1 MSFNSYAENMYKLL
15 YPEYLLLLLL
25 PFVLLLFPP
34 LQWKHRSLRFP
45 AAHIV
50 RDAVCARAASDNKL
64 LRLLKWLFLYLGW
77 IAWCTTLCA
86 PVYIPQP
93 EKEIK
98 EQRNILLATDISLSM
113 DTRDWHDPK
122 DGKPMSRWDAIKKMT
137 THFINTRQGD
147 RFAHVVFG
155 QEAYLQ
161 VPFTQDA
168 QVIIQMQE
176 KVRLGDAGPK
186 TSIGNAIAIAIK
198 HFDSDSITRKMMLLV
213 TDGLDTQESI
223 SPIQMAEEAAKD
235 SVRIYTIA
243 MGSPEEGFG
252 NVDHG
257 QLEQIASLTGGKSFR
272 TSSPEDL
279 KKIFNEIDTTEPMEY
294 VVQKEVPT
302 RPLYP
307 YPLVMALGIFG
318 IAITVNFI
326 KDLR

>member
-1 MSFNSYAENMYKLL
+1 MYKLL
-15 YPEYLLLLLL
+15 YPECLGLLLL

-34 LQWKHRSLRFP
+34 LRWEHRSLRFP
-45 AAHIV
+45 AACMV
-50 RDAVCARAASDNKL
+50 GAAVGARTTAGGKL
-64 LRLLKWLFLYLGW
+64 LRLLKWIFLYLGW
-77 IAWCTTLCA
+77 MAWCIVLCA
-86 PVYIPQP
+86 PVYVPHP

-113 DTRDWHDPK
+113 DTRDWHDPE
-122 DGKPMSRWDAIKKMT
+122 DGKPMSRWEAMKKMT
-137 THFINTRQGD
+137 TYFINARQGD

-168 QVIIQMQE
+168 QVILQMQE

-186 TSIGNAIAIAIK
+186 TSIGNAIAVAIR

-213 TDGLDTQESI
+213 TDGLDTQNGI
-223 SPIQMAEEAAKD
+223 SPVQMAEEAAKD

-243 MGSPEEGFG
+243 MGNPEEGFG

-257 QLEQIASLTGGKSFR
+257 QLNQIASLTGGKSFR
-272 TSSPEDL
+272 ASSQEEL
-279 KKIFNEIDTTEPMEY
+279 QKIFNEIDATEPMEY
-294 VVQKEVPT
+294 VVQKELPV

-307 YPLVMALGIFG
+307 YPLAVALVIFG
-318 IAITVNFI
+318 IAVITNFI